1 MILRFHEIDNV
12 KKVYE
17 PPVMLSRIIFDQ
29 ILFAGISIGIV
40 ISIGIGIEKILFL
53 SSEFFF
59 FFEN

>member
-40 ISIGIGIEKILFL
+40 ISIGIGIEKILNVFRI
-53 SSEFFF
+53 FF